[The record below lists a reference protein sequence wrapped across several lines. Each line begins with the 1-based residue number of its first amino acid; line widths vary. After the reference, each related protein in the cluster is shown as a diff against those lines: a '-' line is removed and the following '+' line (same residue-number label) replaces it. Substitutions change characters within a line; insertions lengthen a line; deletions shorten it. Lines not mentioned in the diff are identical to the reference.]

1 MDTSSLIAALAPAF
15 AAGFALQRL
24 LEILDPILEKLASG
38 NNKKIAL
45 GIVSLLCGAGLAT
58 WPQFRVLSHL
68 VVPEGSISTWLDYL
82 VTSLIISGGTEG
94 FNSIL
99 KFLNYKKAESKA
111 TAVTEKIRAGRSLQL
126 SGSTLTLEKAMNADL
141 NPTTPEDVYKDAL
154 QNQVRI
160 TKNDPTIVID
170 FKNGKLNQH
179 MADNN
184 EAQVVVLEATEVA
197 ADQFERVLNQTG
209 KNKIRNSISRDTSY
223 ATAIDVM
230 DTAVS
235 EGADPKAT

>member
-94 FNSIL
+94 VNSIL
-99 KFLNYKKAESKA
+99 KFLKYKKEDAKNEAASKA
-111 TAVTEKIRAGRSLQL
+111 PANANAAAVAPAVVARSHVPVHRC
-126 SGSTLTLEKAMNADL
+126 GSTGPSMGRH
-141 NPTTPEDVYKDAL
+141 P
-154 QNQVRI
+154 R
-160 TKNDPTIVID
+160 
-170 FKNGKLNQH
+170 
-179 MADNN
+179 
-184 EAQVVVLEATEVA
+184 
-197 ADQFERVLNQTG
+197 
-209 KNKIRNSISRDTSY
+209 
-223 ATAIDVM
+223 
-230 DTAVS
+230 
-235 EGADPKAT
+235 